1 MTPVSL
7 RRLLALEWSL
17 LVRQPALGALLAAGV
32 LSAGAALWDGS
43 ARVTARATV
52 LAARHA
58 GTDSTFASLRRSLD
72 SAWRV
77 APPGTVPD
85 DAKNQFMLVGMGDI
99 SALPTAPLAAI
110 GSGSLDVHS
119 TYPRISIWSS
129 HDEILA
135 GLEFVNPVLASGLRF
150 DATFVVIYLLPLLII
165 GVGAAVVAGDREE
178 GTLALLASHPV
189 ATGRVFLVRML
200 LRTLAVVVPFCVVIA
215 VGVAWRSSDN
225 QPLAGTGLTVWIAVT
240 VAYALFWMA
249 ATFVISAVQ
258 RTVAGA
264 ALTGIATWLVITL
277 LIPATLQGI
286 AASRHPLPSRTE
298 LLLERREA
306 QEWSERERPALLAAF
321 KRSIGA
327 PAAVTDSA
335 ADQSLGWIASTIA
348 ADTRVR
354 PLHAALLAA
363 SDARHDTMV
372 NLAWLSPA
380 TAAENVLLDAAGTGT
395 LRFRSYRAQLFDF
408 LAAWRTRYV
417 PLIQSGRPLV
427 AKDFDERLR
436 FTFVEPALADTAV
449 RSAWTTALLG
459 LGAVGLSLFAAR
471 RSRPGTP

>member
-1 MTPVSL
+1 MTVVSM
-7 RRLLALEWSL
+7 RRLIALEWSL
-17 LVRQPALGALLAAGV
+17 LVRQPLLIALLTVGTLGAAAV
-32 LSAGAALWDGS
+32 LWDGG
-43 ARVTARATV
+43 ARVTARETV
-52 LAARHA
+52 LNVRHA
-58 GTDSTFASLRRSLD
+58 GTDSTFASLRTSLD

-77 APPGTVPD
+77 APPGTIPD

-99 SALPTAPLAAI
+99 SALPTAPLAAL

-119 TYPRISIWSS
+119 AYPRVSIWSS

-189 ATGRVFLVRML
+189 ATGGVFLIRML
-200 LRTLAVVVPFCVVIA
+200 LRTLALIVPFCLVIA
-215 VGVAWRSSDN
+215 LGVAWRSRDG
-225 QPLAGTGLTVWIAVT
+225 QPTAATGLALWIAVT
-240 VAYALFWMA
+240 FAYALFWMA
-249 ATFVISAVQ
+249 TTFVVSAVQ

-264 ALTGIATWLVITL
+264 ALAGIATWLVITL

-286 AASRHPLPSRTE
+286 AAARHPLPSRTA

-321 KRSIGA
+321 KRTIGA
-327 PAAVTDSA
+327 RAEVTDSA
-335 ADQSLGWIASTIA
+335 AEQSLGWIASTIA

-354 PLHAALLAA
+354 PLHAVLLAA

-372 NLAWLSPA
+372 RLAWFSPA

-408 LAAWRTRYV
+408 LTAWRTRYV

-427 AKDFDERLR
+427 AKDFDDRLR
-436 FTFVEPALADTAV
+436 FTFVEPSMGTSVL
-449 RSAWTTALLG
+449 RSVWTTAVLA

-471 RSRPGTP
+471 RSRPGAA